1 MWSRGCYHAMWLLL
15 CTLLTS
21 CAAPIEDFKRVP
33 MNALTQAGFDTV
45 ALKPPIRAWVRD
57 SSVDIKTTPWHLYI
71 EGDGNAWLRG
81 GVPSPNPTPR
91 SPVALWLALED
102 TSHRVAYIARPCQ
115 WFTSLPD
122 GCQPAIWTDERYG
135 EQVQQWLLEAI
146 QTIAGDQPVRLVGF
160 SGGAH
165 LALQLTPL
173 LPEVEGVVSVAGN
186 LDDKVFAEY
195 HRLPTPRHVS
205 KGIMEVPLW
214 SLSGGADRT
223 VPPEL
228 TERMLKA
235 REGRCQSHLVLDRV
249 EHAGPWQL
257 NWSHIQD
264 FLEDCA
270 SR

>member
-1 MWSRGCYHAMWLLL
+1 MCSRRFYLAIGLLL
-15 CTLLTS
+15 CALLTA
-21 CAAPIEDFKRVP
+21 CAAPIEDSP
-33 MNALTQAGFDTV
+33 PEPLNALTQAGFVPV
-45 ALKPPIRAWVRD
+45 ALKPPIKALVREG
-57 SSVDIKTTPWHLYI
+57 SVETAPWHLYL

-102 TSHRVAYIARPCQ
+102 TSQRVAYIARPCQ
-115 WFTSLPD
+115 WFTTLPD
-122 GCQPAIWTDERYG
+122 SCQPAIWTDERYG
-135 EQVQQWLLEAI
+135 EQAQQWLLETI
-146 QTIAGDQPVRLVGF
+146 QTIAGDQPMRLIGF

-186 LDDKVFAEY
+186 LDDELFAKH
-195 HRLPTPRHVS
+195 HRLPAPRHIPKRMS
-205 KGIMEVPLW
+205 EIPLW
-214 SLSGGADRT
+214 SQSGGADRI

-235 REGRCQSHLVLDRV
+235 RGGRCQSHQVFDKV

-257 NWSHIQD
+257 NWSRIQD
-264 FLEDCA
+264 FLDGCA
-270 SR
+270 GH

>member
-1 MWSRGCYHAMWLLL
+1 MGLLL
-15 CTLLTS
+15 CTLLTA
-21 CAAPIEDFKRVP
+21 CAAPIEDPQRAP
-33 MNALTQAGFDTV
+33 LNALTQAGFDPV
-45 ALKPPIRAWVRD
+45 KLEAPLRAWVRETYD
-57 SSVDIKTTPWHLYI
+57 DTKKAPWHVYL

-102 TSHRVAYIARPCQ
+102 TSTRVAYIARPCQ

-195 HRLPTPRHVS
+195 HRLPTPRHVP

-214 SLSGGADRT
+214 SLSGGVDRT

-257 NWSHIQD
+257 NWSRIQD